1 MHTSPAPYGP
11 QFMFCS
17 RIVNDC
23 CNCVCVYGSRAVR
36 ACVSSFM
43 NHLVEECDSPHLRAK
58 SVILL
63 STKSTIDDLSVR
75 RISICYCTMAA
86 QSSFEY
92 DNRIRSMKDATTN
105 HLQRNE
111 NARKKRRKLF
121 AFNVERFER
130 ITNVQ
135 R

>member
-23 CNCVCVYGSRAVR
+23 CNCVRRACMVR
-36 ACVSSFM
+36 ALCERVSSFM

-75 RISICYCTMAA
+75 RISICYSTTAA
-86 QSSFEY
+86 RVH
-92 DNRIRSMKDATTN
+92 DNQIRSIKDATTTSTTTN

-111 NARKKRRKLF
+111 NAKKNEENCLRSM
-121 AFNVERFER
+121 
-130 ITNVQ
+130 
-135 R
+135 